1 MANKRKA
8 REAYERPQKEIKSEK
23 NLFSSDGVLTAQL
36 SAFAAA
42 RKATQP
48 DIDAATSAQVDG
60 EDLLATKIA
69 SAHYDG
75 RSSGT
80 VTLALLS
87 SDVDHVVAPVPS
99 RPAIPLSTFKRGR
112 GNVLEDDQ
120 GRLKLRLKAD
130 ETVILIGEYDLEI
143 SQGVVIMYG
152 AMLHPGLGPQ
162 KVYAPSTS
170 ALPAITAKRD
180 GTVIVISSC
189 GVQGLFQMERLSP
202 LFRNIF
208 ARDEEKGRSFG
219 LLSSTADDPLNR
231 ALTPLETD
239 EATKRVLS
247 RLSAKLETTKTTR
260 TMAVG
265 PKSSGKSTFNRLLCN
280 MITSKAETGTCFY
293 LDLDPGQ
300 PEFGPP
306 GQLSLVGVRAPI
318 LGPAFTHPASTQS
331 KTFRMIRSH
340 TLAATTFKDDPEH
353 YLRCASDLV
362 RHVSKDA
369 PLVVN
374 SCGWVSGPG
383 ADALLS
389 LIKALSISDIV
400 LLDPVDD
407 DVAESLSVLVAN
419 QMHRIPRRQRQPA
432 SRSPAELRAMQTMA
446 YFHHKPTSTNTKWT
460 LKPLSSMHHLAMP
473 YSVGCA
479 GVKAILSYGQAP
491 HPDFLAETIEGAVV
505 AVVVMENPGC
515 LNTNH
520 ISYTLEENLP
530 YISPHNTGHTPTL
543 DPGKSHC
550 LGLALV
556 QAIDRDNKMLQIL
569 TPISEKDFVGVV
581 GSSIVLVR
589 GSFDSPDWAYQED
602 MFAGDDEMDE
612 DRPWSPKRD
621 IITSSNRHQRHQNL
635 ARSECDGKSKG
646 ASRDKKHTKK

>member
-1 MANKRKA
+1 MATKRKA
-8 REAYERPQKEIKSEK
+8 REAFGRPQNEIKSEK
-23 NLFSSDGVLTAQL
+23 NLFSSDGVSTRQL

-48 DIDAATSAQVDG
+48 DIDVATSAQ
-60 EDLLATKIA
+60 EDNEDVLATKIA
-69 SAHYDG
+69 SAPYDG

-80 VTLALLS
+80 VTPAVLS
-87 SDVDHVVAPVPS
+87 SDVDHIVAPVPP

-120 GRLKLRLKAD
+120 ERLKLRLKAD
-130 ETVILIGEYDLEI
+130 ETVILVGEYDLEV
-143 SQGVVIMYG
+143 SQGLVIMYG
-152 AMLHPGLGPQ
+152 AMLHPGLGSQ

-180 GTVIVISSC
+180 GAVIGISSC
-189 GVQGLFQMERLSP
+189 GNRGLFQIERLSP

-208 ARDEEKGRSFG
+208 ARDEAKGRSFV

-239 EATKRVLS
+239 EATKKVLS
-247 RLSAKLETTKTTR
+247 RLSAKLETTNVLR

-280 MITSKAETGTCFY
+280 MITSKPENGRCFY

-306 GQLSLVGVRAPI
+306 GQLSLVEVRAPI

-331 KTFRMIRSH
+331 RTFRMIRSH

-362 RHVSKDA
+362 RRVSKDA

-374 SCGWVSGPG
+374 SCGWVSGLG

-389 LIKALSISDIV
+389 LIKVLSILDIV

-407 DVAESLSVLVAN
+407 DVAEPLSVLVAN
-419 QMHRIPRRQRQPA
+419 QVQRIPRRQRQPG

-446 YFHHKPTSTNTKWT
+446 YFHHKPTSTNIKWT
-460 LKPLSSMHHLAMP
+460 LKPLTSMRHLAMS
-473 YSVGCA
+473 YCVGSA

-491 HPDFLAETIEGAVV
+491 HPDFLAETVEGAVV
-505 AVVVMENPGC
+505 AVVVIEDPDY
-515 LNTNH
+515 LNTND
-520 ISYTLEENLP
+520 ISYTLEDNLP
-530 YISPHNTGHTPTL
+530 YISPRKTGHTPTL

-550 LGLALV
+550 IGLALV
-556 QAIDRDNKMLQIL
+556 QAIDRDNKMLQL
-569 TPISEKDFVGVV
+569 FTSISEKDFVGVV

-602 MFAGDDEMDE
+602 LFAGDDEMDE
-612 DRPWSPKRD
+612 DRPWVSRRED
-621 IITSSNRHQRHQNL
+621 VGIEGAIWRLRHPPMAKDVR
-635 ARSECDGKSKG
+635 
-646 ASRDKKHTKK
+646 